1 MRRSTTPTTIIIF
14 FTVALTAFSSRVVAQ
29 SISPTSDIESFY
41 GLSFSPAE
49 RDSLLNNLKDYQK
62 AFETLHTYKL
72 ANAVPMSL
80 IFDPLPT
87 GFQLETQQKTIDWGL
102 PKEVTMPSNHEELA
116 FYPVYKLAVLIKQK
130 KITSTELTQIYLK
143 RIKKYG
149 DT

>member
-1 MRRSTTPTTIIIF
+1 MIHLTARINF
-14 FTVALTAFSSRVVAQ
+14 FFAIALTSCTYCAVAQ
-29 SISPTSDIESFY
+29 STAPTSDIESFY

-102 PKEVTMPSNHEELA
+102 PKEVTMPSTHEDLA
-116 FYPVYKLAVLIKQK
+116 
-130 KITSTELTQIYLK
+130 
-143 RIKKYG
+143 
-149 DT
+149 